1 MRLVRALCAAACVSL
16 AVTGCGKKSGP
27 AEQTS
32 AARGSGERK
41 PVMALVMKT
50 LTNPFF
56 ITVSEGALKAQKEV
70 DVDLHILAP
79 PQETD
84 IERQVAMVE
93 DLVTQRVDAIL
104 IAPAGSKEI
113 VPALVKAKR
122 DGILVVN
129 VDNRVD
135 PNAAKAAGL
144 ELDGYIGADNE
155 RGGEMAGEHL
165 VRLLGG
171 KGDVAMLEGIRGVD
185 NAEARRRGFLRAISK
200 APGIR
205 LVASKT
211 ANWSQDEALTV
222 FSDMLQANPRIR
234 GLFCANDMM
243 ALGAIAAIDQAGKT
257 GSIYV
262 VGYDNLADAQKAML
276 DGKLHGTIEQ
286 HADLMGYE
294 SVKYAASI
302 LRGQKPKQK
311 EVLVKLELVTPE
323 KLKAKR

>member
-1 MRLVRALCAAACVSL
+1 MRLAVSL
-16 AVTGCGKKSGP
+16 CVTAGLAVAVVGCGRRGGP
-27 AEQTS
+27 TEQAPSAERT
-32 AARGSGERK
+32 ARRK
-41 PVMALVMKT
+41 PVVALVMKT

-56 ITVSEGALKAQKEV
+56 ITMREGALKAQKEV
-70 DVDLHILAP
+70 DVDLRILAP

-93 DLVTQRVDAIL
+93 DLVTQGVDAIL

-122 DGILVVN
+122 AGVLVVN

-135 PNAAKAAGL
+135 PRAAKAAGL

-155 RGGEMAGEHL
+155 RGGEIAGEHL

-185 NAEARRRGFLRAISK
+185 NAEARRRGFLKAISK
-200 APGIR
+200 APGIK

-211 ANWSQDEALTV
+211 ANWSQDEALSV
-222 FSDMLQANPRIR
+222 FTDMLQANPSIR

-243 ALGAIAAIDQAGKT
+243 ALGAIAAIEQAGKT
-257 GSIYV
+257 GKIYV

-276 DGKLHGTIEQ
+276 EGKLHGTVEQ

-294 SVKYAASI
+294 SVRYAVSI

-311 EVLVKLELVTPE
+311 EVLVKLELITPE
-323 KLKAKR
+323 KLKV

>member
-1 MRLVRALCAAACVSL
+1 VV
-16 AVTGCGKKSGP
+16 
-27 AEQTS
+27 
-32 AARGSGERK
+32 
-41 PVMALVMKT
+41 ALVMKT

-56 ITVSEGALKAQKEV
+56 ITMREGALKAQKEV
-70 DVDLHILAP
+70 DVDLRILAP

-93 DLVTQRVDAIL
+93 DLVTQKVDAIL

-113 VPALVKAKR
+113 VPALVKAKKA
-122 DGILVVN
+122 GILVVN

-135 PNAAKAAGL
+135 PAAAKAAGL

-155 RGGEMAGEHL
+155 RGGEIAGEHL

-185 NAEARRRGFLRAISK
+185 NAEARRRGFLKAISR

-205 LVASKT
+205 LVATKT
-211 ANWSQDEALTV
+211 ANWSQDEALSV
-222 FSDMLQANPRIR
+222 FTDMLQANPTIR

-257 GSIYV
+257 GKIYV

-276 DGKLHGTIEQ
+276 DGKLHGTVEQ

-294 SVKYAASI
+294 SVRYAAAI
-302 LRGQKPKQK
+302 LRGEKPKQK
-311 EVLVKLELVTPE
+311 EVLVKLELITPE
-323 KLKAKR
+323 TLRARK